1 MRSFMKEKTLRIALG
16 SAIFVGRWLCT
27 PHALD
32 FPWDKWTVF
41 LHPDQRRDNPCAVLA
56 TAP

>member
-1 MRSFMKEKTLRIALG
+1 MKEKTLRIALG
-16 SAIFVGRWLCT
+16 SAIFVDGWLCT

-41 LHPDQRRDNPCAVLA
+41 LHPDQRRDNPCPVLA